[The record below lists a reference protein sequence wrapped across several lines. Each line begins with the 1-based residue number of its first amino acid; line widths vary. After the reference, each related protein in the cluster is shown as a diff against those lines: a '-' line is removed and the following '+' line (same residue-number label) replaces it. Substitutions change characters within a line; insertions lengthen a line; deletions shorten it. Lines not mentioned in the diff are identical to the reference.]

1 MIRKL
6 KVYSKSQ
13 VEKMSINEL
22 KNKFLQLQTI
32 AKDGNE
38 ALETLN
44 KMKERYKLSLF
55 AVIRSTAVMPKGV
68 ELKKTR
74 DEVNKMS
81 YETLCEV
88 VAMVDY
94 ARTKK
99 EYNRG
104 KELSEKDIRK

>member
-6 KVYSKSQ
+6 RVYSKEQ

-22 KNKFLQLQTI
+22 RNKFLQLQTI
-32 AKDGNE
+32 AKDGNQ

-55 AVIRSTAVMPKGV
+55 AIIRNNAVMPKGV

-74 DEVNKMS
+74 DEINKMS

-88 VAMVDY
+88 VTMVDY
-94 ARTKK
+94 AKIKK
-99 EYNRG
+99 EYNKG
-104 KELSEKDIRK
+104 KELSEKEIK

>member
-6 KVYSKSQ
+6 KVYSKGQ

-22 KNKFLQLQTI
+22 RNKFLQLQTI

-55 AVIRSTAVMPKGV
+55 AVIRDNAVMPKGV
-68 ELKKTR
+68 ELRKTR
-74 DEVNKMS
+74 DEINKMS
-81 YETLCEV
+81 YETLCAV
-88 VAMVDY
+88 VTMVDY
-94 ARTKK
+94 ARIKK
-99 EYNRG
+99 EYDRG